1 MEPFEV
7 PRDTIPN
14 QQIPSVGVKLYEHMN
29 AIAFGMYWPRKDDG
43 EVTILGG
50 PLMSYETTSWGVI
63 APHCPTEKPRKF
75 NAVRTDEIEIED
87 SHL

>member
-29 AIAFGMYWPRKDDG
+29 AIPFGMYWPRKDDG
-43 EVTILGG
+43 EVTILGQACHV
-50 PLMSYETTSWGVI
+50 L
-63 APHCPTEKPRKF
+63 
-75 NAVRTDEIEIED
+75 
-87 SHL
+87 